1 MFMTGLTAA
10 AAGLAS
16 LYRRIT
22 GRRAAVELTTGVTDE
37 LQDAVT
43 AFTAR
48 HGLPGA
54 AAGVLVSGELAWSGG
69 AGSADLG
76 TGQVSGAGTL
86 HRVASITKTFTGTA
100 VMQLAV
106 AGRLNLDDP
115 AVTHLPELREAGSPF
130 GPVEALTVRRMLSHE
145 SGLLGDP
152 AGTDWS
158 VPAYD
163 GAAERTLSRPAQIAV
178 MVPPHSQHKYSN
190 LAYQLLGE
198 IVARVSGVPYPQYLQ
213 EKILGPLGLA
223 STGFE
228 PLAPGLAARRAT
240 GYYRQAYTDGFQPA
254 PAMPGVGAEGGL
266 WSCVTDLGRWLS
278 AQLRAHAG
286 DGDGTGTAVL
296 PAAALR
302 DMHKPRYLADDAWT
316 LAWGISWYAVRRG
329 DTVWIQHSGDLP
341 GFSSNACFHPGD
353 RAGAVVLLNG
363 TGDAAELAM
372 DLGAIA
378 RTATRPRAA
387 AGPVPLP
394 AAFTPL
400 VGTYVLPELGVF
412 WRLEWRDGKLTFV
425 DPGEAGPRPTL
436 APTRDPDQFIVEPG
450 TREAG
455 EPAVFRRGADGRVVS
470 VLLASATLPRLDYVA
485 PDGAA

>member
-1 MFMTGLTAA
+1 
-10 AAGLAS
+10 
-16 LYRRIT
+16 
-22 GRRAAVELTTGVTDE
+22 VELTASVRDE

-43 AFTAR
+43 SFTAR
-48 HGLPGA
+48 QRMPGA

-76 TGQVSGAGTL
+76 TRQAPGAGTL
-86 HRVASITKTFTGTA
+86 FRIASITKTFTGTA
-100 VMQLAV
+100 VMQLAT

-115 AVTHLPELREAGSPF
+115 AVVHLPELREAGSPF

-158 VPAYD
+158 VPAYE
-163 GAAERTLSRPAQIAV
+163 GAAERTLSQPARIAV

-198 IVARVSGVPYPQYLQ
+198 IVARVSGVPYPQYLR
-213 EKILGPLGLA
+213 EKILQPLGLA

-228 PLAPGLAARRAT
+228 PLAPGLAAQRAS

-254 PAMPGVGAEGGL
+254 PAMPGIGAEGGL

-286 DGDGTGTAVL
+286 GSDRPGELGDAVL

-316 LAWGISWYAVRRG
+316 LAWGISWYGVRRDG
-329 DTVWIQHSGDLP
+329 TVWIQHSGDLP

-363 TGDAAELAM
+363 AGDAAELAM
-372 DLGAIA
+372 DLAAIA
-378 RTATRPRAA
+378 RKATRPPAPA
-387 AGPVPLP
+387 AGPVPMP
-394 AAFTPL
+394 EAFAPL
-400 VGTYVLPELGVF
+400 VGSYVLPELGMF

-425 DPGEAGPRPTL
+425 DPGAAAVGPMPTL
-436 APTRDPDQFIVEPG
+436 APTGDPNRFIVEPG

-455 EPAVFRRGADGRVVS
+455 EPAVFRRTAGGRVVS
-470 VLLASATLPRLDYVA
+470 LLLATATLPRLDYVA
-485 PDGAA
+485 PDGPERA